1 MSPPMHDSII
11 SDLLSLVISAGVPIL
26 RQFCDRFVFG
36 QKCWLVDVAELT
48 FAAYFVIMCIA
59 RLIPI

>member
-36 QKCWLVDVAELT
+36 QKCWLVDVQS
-48 FAAYFVIMCIA
+48 
-59 RLIPI
+59 